1 MAMEGYVNAEPKEP
15 RITVPILNAVGTA
28 AMLEMA
34 IDTGFTGFMT
44 LRPTT
49 TRALGLE
56 RREDRRMML
65 ADGQI
70 IDAPTWLATVIWNG
84 DPRRIPVLE
93 LGARPVIGMS
103 LLWDCDVAM
112 AVRDHGRV
120 AIT

>member
-15 RITVPILNAVGTA
+15 RITVSILNAVGTA
-28 AMLEMA
+28 AALEMA
-34 IDTGFTGFMT
+34 IDTGFTGFVT
-44 LRPTT
+44 LPPTE

-56 RREDRRMML
+56 RVEDRRMML

-84 DPRRIPVLE
+84 DARRVPVLE
-93 LGARPVIGMS
+93 LDARPVIGMS
-103 LLWDCDVAM
+103 LLWGCDVAM

-120 AIT
+120 TIS